1 MKLRP
6 RRALLVVAKA
16 RVDQDRMMPGL
27 DDKGMKAEDEPAA
40 RWLDQPRSEQ
50 IGVRPHDLR
59 VEIGKE
65 LRRREER
72 PLEFGYAM
80 NFELADT
87 RRLHLPLRFPSAG
100 RVRQRGTGVDRTPAR
115 PLAFPCCSGKL
126 SEKFLLG
133 SLRTEKSFLARTLLA
148 TLRSN

>member
-40 RWLDQPRSEQ
+40 RWLDQLRSEQ
-50 IGVRPHDLR
+50 IGVRPHDLGI
-59 VEIGKE
+59 EIGKE
-65 LRRREER
+65 LRRGKER

-80 NFELADT
+80 NFEIADT
-87 RRLHLPLRFPSAG
+87 RRLHLRLRIHFH
-100 RVRQRGTGVDRTPAR
+100 RKRTPTR
-115 PLAFPCCSGKL
+115 W
-126 SEKFLLG
+126 
-133 SLRTEKSFLARTLLA
+133 
-148 TLRSN
+148 